1 MKNKKWIKLY
11 FFVPA
16 TVISIIFAINFIIDP
31 YSMTQ
36 YNILKIPNK
45 FARDDRVE
53 KVAKLKISPK
63 YDNLILGSSRIYSSN
78 PLMVTKYL
86 GGRTYNAGVG
96 TARVEDD
103 LGFILLLKRLD
114 KLPKN
119 LLIGLDFYSFN
130 SELETNKYFLKNK
143 DLNFLN
149 QTLSEQNYISN
160 FLSIDALRASYKTA
174 KNFLKSKKSN
184 PRFDE
189 NGASQN
195 ASKVFQYFPDTSLSK
210 KAFSKVKIDE
220 EIKFIKTINYAEI
233 SQKRVEYLER
243 IISICK
249 DENINLYLFLT
260 PLNGQLISAIEND
273 ENLYLRLKEL
283 KNILKTKSGYYD
295 FTVHSQINDNP
306 VFFNNLT
313 HTTPIGGNLIYA
325 KIFSDN
331 NISLDS
337 NFGKYIKKGN

>member
-16 TVISIIFAINFIIDP
+16 TVISIIFTINFIIDP

-86 GGRTYNAGVG
+86 GGKTYNAGVG
-96 TARVEDD
+96 TARVEDA

-195 ASKVFQYFPDTSLSK
+195 ASKVFQYFPGASYSK
-210 KAFSKVKIDE
+210 KVFSKVKVDE

-260 PLNGQLISAIEND
+260 PLNGQLISAIED
-273 ENLYLRLKEL
+273 DKNLYLRLKEL

-306 VFFNNLT
+306 IFFNNLT

-325 KIFSDN
+325 RIFSDN
-331 NISLDS
+331 NISLGS
-337 NFGKYIKKGN
+337 NFGKYIKKEN

>member
-1 MKNKKWIKLY
+1 
-11 FFVPA
+11 
-16 TVISIIFAINFIIDP
+16 
-31 YSMTQ
+31 MTQ

-103 LGFILLLKRLD
+103 LGFILLLKRLN

-143 DLNFLN
+143 DLNFVN

-210 KAFSKVKIDE
+210 KTFSKVKIDE

-273 ENLYLRLKEL
+273 KNLYLRLKEL
-283 KNILKTKSGYYD
+283 KNILKTKSSYYD

-306 VFFNNLT
+306 LFFNNLT

-325 KIFSDN
+325 RIFSDN

-337 NFGKYIKKGN
+337 NFGKYIKKEN